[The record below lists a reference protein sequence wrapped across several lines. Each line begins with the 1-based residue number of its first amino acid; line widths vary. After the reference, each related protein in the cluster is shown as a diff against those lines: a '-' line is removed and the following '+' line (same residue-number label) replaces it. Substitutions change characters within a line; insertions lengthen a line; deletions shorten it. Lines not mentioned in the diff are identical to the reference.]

1 MRVRISPGLSLVLEM
16 RDTFHRR
23 TQGLSEDL
31 RGSFSEG
38 VENPETPQ
46 VDSAPGG
53 SDCSGKEHLG
63 GQFKSSLK

>member
-16 RDTFHRR
+16 RDTFHKR

-38 VENPETPQ
+38 VENPRDP
-46 VDSAPGG
+46 
-53 SDCSGKEHLG
+53 SG
-63 GQFKSSLK
+63 